1 MVLIA
6 VGESLKNLDKVT
18 NTELFSQYSQVN
30 WRQVKGIRDIL
41 SHHYFD
47 INAEAIYDVCKEHLP
62 LLHQTMILMLSDL
75 NSGRFNQ

>member
-1 MVLIA
+1 M
-6 VGESLKNLDKVT
+6 
-18 NTELFSQYSQVN
+18 
-30 WRQVKGIRDIL
+30 L